1 MIETHRLDDRHHRLR
16 DDIGRV
22 IPAAEPHFEH
32 HRIGAVARESEKH
45 RRIGDLE
52 ISDRAS
58 AIDALHFL
66 QRRGEFGLGNEFA
79 GDPDA
84 FVKAHEMR
92 RDVNVHAQPLR
103 FKHGARKGA
112 DRAFAVGA
120 GDMDHRR
127 KLFLGIAEIIE
138 QTLNAPEREI
148 DLLGMKLQ
156 QPFENRRAFAVVD
169 VLVEAAHSAALEPTM
184 AEASGTRRVDVAV
197 TVTIGGTG
205 TGRER
210 GRDLFMT
217 RWTSFESAGRNS
229 WRGTTMSIMPCSSRY
244 SAR

>member
-1 MIETHRLDDRHHRLR
+1 MTL
-16 DDIGRV
+16 
-22 IPAAEPHFEH
+22 
-32 HRIGAVARESEKH
+32 VASYLPP
-45 RRIGDLE
+45 RRCSGDLE
-52 ISDRAS
+52 ISHRTAG
-58 AIDALHFL
+58 IGVLHFF

-84 FVKAHEMR
+84 FVKAHEVR
-92 RDVNVHAQPLR
+92 RDMNVYAQPLR

-138 QTLNAPEREI
+138 QALNAPEREI

-156 QPFENRRAFAVVD
+156 QPLENRRAFAVVD
-169 VLVEAAHSAALEPTM
+169 VLVKAAHSAALEPTM

-229 WRGTTMSIMPCSSRY
+229 WRGTTKSIMPCSSRY